1 MSYYKAEVYRESA
14 NGAILLDVRMLDLDE
29 DQPELTFEYITYNEE
44 GYYFFKVSVISDECA
59 EDVCLK
65 SVTPK
70 IHIRK
75 WLIIIMRLF
84 QQMFMS

>member
-1 MSYYKAEVYRESA
+1 MSYYKAEVYRESQ
-14 NGAILLDVRMLDLDE
+14 NGAVLLDVRMLDLE

-44 GYYFFKVSVISDECA
+44 GYYFFKVSVISDECP

-65 SVTPK
+65 SVTPR

-75 WLIIIMRLF
+75 RLRHLGC
-84 QQMFMS
+84 SKLNV